1 MATTAEALIT
11 SFAQPL
17 RGTACAF
24 WNRQSHRQV
33 CSHAVATTTT
43 KAVGIP
49 GRLARGPLLL
59 LLLMDFIYDTVDGK
73 KT

>member
-17 RGTACAF
+17 RGTACAI
-24 WNRQSHRQV
+24 WHRQSHRQV

-43 KAVGIP
+43 KAVGFP
-49 GRLARGPLLL
+49 GRLAEAHFYYYSISYYIIL
-59 LLLMDFIYDTVDGK
+59 
-73 KT
+73 